1 MSNLSIIIINYNTF
15 ETTCKCLDSFYAYEP
30 KVAYEIILVDNAST
44 ECNPDLFKEK
54 YPSIT
59 LVKSASNIGFAGGN
73 NLGLNYATGSFI
85 LLLNSDTIFIEDC
98 ITPCVDFM
106 NLNPQIGVVNPKLLN
121 PDLSYQKNARRF
133 KNITREL
140 FDFFRPIIKFFP
152 YSFYSKY
159 FLNQYFKGDYNVS
172 CDWLSGAF
180 FLTKR
185 EVINK
190 FKDKKLD
197 DRFFMYGEDVF
208 WSYQISQMGYTCT
221 FLCASNIIHIG
232 NVSTNKEKQM
242 KLDRILI
249 ERETWFYNY
258 RNKCKVRSFLF
269 KILLNFKS
277 FLIKNHYKIN

>member
-1 MSNLSIIIINYNTF
+1 MEIISIIIINYNTF
-15 ETTCKCLDSFYAYEP
+15 ETTCNCLDSFYAYEP

-59 LVKSASNIGFAGGN
+59 LVKSPSNIGFAGGN

-98 ITPCVDFM
+98 ISPCVDFM

-121 PDLSYQKNARRF
+121 PDLSFQKNARRF

-197 DRFFMYGEDVF
+197 DRFFMYGEDTL
-208 WSYQISQMGYTCT
+208 WC
-221 FLCASNIIHIG
+221 FLIKQFGLSCYFLTKPKIIHIG
-232 NVSTNKEKQM
+232 SVSTNKDKTM
-242 KLDRILI
+242 KLTKIIISRELEIYSLRTNNGILVNVFQSILI
-249 ERETWFYNY
+249 
-258 RNKCKVRSFLF
+258 
-269 KILLNFKS
+269 FKS
-277 FLIKNHYKIN
+277 FIYNNLK